1 MKTLLSLAFIA
12 LCLIANVSNKW
23 CSGPADPRCPAT
35 EYCKPPQGKGKGV
48 CTPKALIDLN
58 EGAYDFSEA
67 SREANENG
75 YDFSYMILAFLSGT
89 AFSYALVKATA
100 SKKAQNEGFGI
111 QNQVELSYN

>member
-12 LCLIANVSNKW
+12 LCLIANVVSRRCRLNM
-23 CSGPADPRCPAT
+23 DDCPAGNVCNPT
-35 EYCKPPQGKGKGV
+35 NAEENQGV
-48 CTPKALIDLN
+48 CVAALIDLN

-111 QNQVELSYN
+111 QNQVELRYD